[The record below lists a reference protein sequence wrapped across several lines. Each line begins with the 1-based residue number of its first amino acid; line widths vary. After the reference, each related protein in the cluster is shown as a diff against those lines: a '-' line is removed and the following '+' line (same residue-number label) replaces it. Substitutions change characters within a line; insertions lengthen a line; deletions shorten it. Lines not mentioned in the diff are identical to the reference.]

1 MRGSMWEKNR
11 QREEELRNK
20 RKKNC
25 VSASHFEYNK
35 NKPWI
40 AFAKTRKFQMLLDC
54 NESLCLLERGG
65 SLIGKGGL
73 PSMDWIDGCGAY
85 NINCTEDLGGCVNL
99 GRR

>member
-1 MRGSMWEKNR
+1 MKEAWIIYAATVLVGGVVIAS
-11 QREEELRNK
+11 Q
-20 RKKNC
+20 

-73 PSMDWIDGCGAY
+73 PSMGLPGF
-85 NINCTEDLGGCVNL
+85 ESRPQL
-99 GRR
+99 